1 MTRKTYRGNLLWQS
15 GLTLLVQSRRTRE
28 MGRVGAV
35 ARMRGV
41 DALRAA
47 RLSAEDVRRLRQ
59 GREVPWRLP
68 RGRARVRRLADR
80 PRSSFRKERKAM
92 NVIKGQGNC

>member
-1 MTRKTYRGNLLWQS
+1 
-15 GLTLLVQSRRTRE
+15 
-28 MGRVGAV
+28 
-35 ARMRGV
+35 MRGV

-68 RGRARVRRLADR
+68 RSRARVRRLANR
-80 PRSSFRKERKAM
+80 PRSDLLIA
-92 NVIKGQGNC
+92 